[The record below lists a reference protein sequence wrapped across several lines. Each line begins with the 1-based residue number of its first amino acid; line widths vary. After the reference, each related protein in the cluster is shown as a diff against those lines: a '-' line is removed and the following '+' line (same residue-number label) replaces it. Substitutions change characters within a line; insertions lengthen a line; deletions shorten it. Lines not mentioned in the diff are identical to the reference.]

1 MSETRETFEHV
12 QCANGGCT
20 FFGRKETEN
29 MCSKCYKE
37 FKESQAKDKGGD
49 SAEVKLAASAA
60 PNPPSSFVPPAAAA
74 AAAAL
79 SLSSSHTCSGSS
91 ACLAAPTPPP
101 APLSAA
107 VPAPASSPVEKEAA
121 PAAVASPKKRKVQK
135 NKKRCFCCRKKVG
148 LTGIECRCGYVFCG
162 IHRYPDQHECT
173 FDFKAFDR
181 AKIAKNNQK
190 VVADKVVRF

>member
-1 MSETRETFEHV
+1 
-12 QCANGGCT
+12 
-20 FFGRKETEN
+20 
-29 MCSKCYKE
+29 MCSKCYKSLKSRKQKT
-37 FKESQAKDKGGD
+37 KEAI
-49 SAEVKLAASAA
+49 ARR
-60 PNPPSSFVPPAAAA
+60 
-74 AAAAL
+74 L
-79 SLSSSHTCSGSS
+79 SLRPQRLPTLPPPLSPQLLLLLLLLYHFRVHACSGSS

-107 VPAPASSPVEKEAA
+107 VPAPASSPVERSCA
-121 PAAVASPKKRKVQK
+121 AAVASPKKRKVQK

-148 LTGIECRCGYVFCG
+148 LTRSEWKCGYVFCG